1 MSELETQIEAGQEAI
16 RETTGLLSRML
27 DQLTA
32 RLPSI
37 LVALVVFVLG
47 MLLATLINK
56 TIFHTM
62 KRAKLNKTA
71 ASFGRSLVRILLYTI
86 LLMICLSIAGLFLRL
101 GYIAKTEGDIAA
113 RQTQLSL
120 AIAYRTMTDLPA
132 AFSDEPQAL
141 AYIDEA
147 VENARADL
155 EDLGLAEL
163 LGEAGGD

>member
-16 RETTGLLSRML
+16 RETTGLLSRLL

-86 LLMICLSIAGLFLRL
+86 LLMICLSIAGVPMASIIAVVGAAGMAIALALQKNPGLRPEEIKLKLYESVEKNEGMRGGYTKAWGNLHVDNLLRL
-101 GYIAKTEGDIAA
+101 I
-113 RQTQLSL
+113 
-120 AIAYRTMTDLPA
+120 
-132 AFSDEPQAL
+132 
-141 AYIDEA
+141 
-147 VENARADL
+147 
-155 EDLGLAEL
+155 
-163 LGEAGGD
+163 